1 MIAAMDLGIRG
12 RRAVVG
18 GASSGIGAAI
28 AEALAA
34 EGCSLLIWSRDESHL
49 EPVAQDLRS
58 RHGVEVAIAAVD
70 VGDPDAPE
78 RIEQAVMTSLGGA
91 DICVLNAGGPAPVD
105 PLLTDLAGWRAAFG
119 SLAIQ
124 PILIASRL
132 IGPMRERGWGRVVA
146 CLSWSVK
153 EPIPELVYSTAGR
166 SALAAWMKTVAPI
179 AAADGVTIN
188 GILTGPIAT
197 PRIED
202 LDRARAERE
211 QRDYDAVRAER
222 IQAIPA
228 GRLGQTQEVAAL
240 AVYLCREQVAFQTG
254 TFTLLDGG
262 MVRSF

>member
-1 MIAAMDLGIRG
+1 MDLGIRG

-49 EPVAQDLRS
+49 APIAERIRAQRGVDVAT
-58 RHGVEVAIAAVD
+58 AAVD
-70 VGDPDAPE
+70 VADSRAPE
-78 RIEQAVMTSLGGA
+78 LIERAVSDSLGGA

-105 PLLTDLAGWRAAFG
+105 PLGTDLDGWRAAFD
-119 SLAIQ
+119 SLATN
-124 PILIASRL
+124 PILLASRL
-132 IGPMRERGWGRVVA
+132 IGPMRERKWGRIVA
-146 CLSWSVK
+146 CQSWSVK

-166 SALAAWMKTVAPI
+166 SALAAWIKTVAPI
-179 AAADGVTIN
+179 LVRDGVTIN

-211 QRDYDAVRAER
+211 GREYEAVRTER
-222 IQAIPA
+222 IEAIPA
-228 GRLGQTQEVAAL
+228 GRLGKPEELASLAA
-240 AVYLCREQVAFQTG
+240 YLCGEGAAFQTG
-254 TFTLLDGG
+254 TFTLVDGG
-262 MVRSF
+262 LVRAL

>member
-49 EPVAQDLRS
+49 EPVAEGLRA
-58 RHGVEVAIAAVD
+58 RHGVDVAIAAVD
-70 VGDPDAPE
+70 IADPEAPE

-91 DICVLNAGGPAPVD
+91 DICVVNAGGPAPVD
-105 PLLTDLAGWRAAFG
+105 PLLTDLDGWQAAFA

-124 PILIASRL
+124 PILLASRL
-132 IGPMRERGWGRVVA
+132 IGPMRQRGWGRVVA

-179 AAADGVTIN
+179 VAPNGVTVN

-202 LDRARAERE
+202 LDRARADRE

-222 IQAIPA
+222 IRAIPA
-228 GRLGQTQEVAAL
+228 GRLGKTEEVAAL
-240 AVYLCREQVAFQTG
+240 AAYLCSEHAAFQTG

-262 MVRSF
+262 MVRGF

>member
-1 MIAAMDLGIRG
+1 MDLGILG

-18 GASSGIGAAI
+18 GASSGIGAAV

-34 EGCSLLIWSRDESHL
+34 EGCSLLIWSRDQSHL
-49 EPVAQDLRS
+49 EPVARDLRT
-58 RHGVEVAIAAVD
+58 RHGVDVAIAAVD
-70 VGDPDAPE
+70 VADPEAPE
-78 RIEQAVMTSLGGA
+78 RIERAVMTSLGGA

-105 PLLTDLAGWRAAFG
+105 PLKTDLDGWQAAFG

-124 PILIASRL
+124 PILLASRL

-166 SALAAWMKTVAPI
+166 SALAAWMKTAASI

-202 LDRARAERE
+202 LDRARAARE

-222 IQAIPA
+222 IRAIPA
-228 GRLGQTQEVAAL
+228 GRLGKTEEVAAL
-240 AVYLCREQVAFQTG
+240 AAFLCSEQAAFQTG
-254 TFTLLDGG
+254 TFTMLDGG
-262 MVRSF
+262 MVRAF

>member
-1 MIAAMDLGIRG
+1 ME
-12 RRAVVG
+12 VG
-18 GASSGIGAAI
+18 
-28 AEALAA
+28 
-34 EGCSLLIWSRDESHL
+34 
-49 EPVAQDLRS
+49 
-58 RHGVEVAIAAVD
+58 IAAVD

-105 PLLTDLAGWRAAFG
+105 PLITDLAGWHAAFG

-179 AAADGVTIN
+179 GAADGVTIQR
-188 GILTGPIAT
+188 LTDHLSIQTTA
-197 PRIED
+197 RY
-202 LDRARAERE
+202 DRRGEEAKKRVAE
-211 QRDYDAVRAER
+211 
-222 IQAIPA
+222 
-228 GRLGQTQEVAAL
+228 
-240 AVYLCREQVAFQTG
+240 
-254 TFTLLDGG
+254 
-262 MVRSF
+262 MVHVPFN